1 MVRDL
6 SDHVMELDSAAV
18 TSFRWIAW
26 DFDVLL
32 NTLPPPP
39 ESGQDV
45 EHTYSTDGTYRR
57 PGRSGQLNALS
68 LTPSQQA
75 QLNRTLS
82 TRIDALV
89 SRLDEAL
96 SSILALTTKT
106 YEVAELASK
115 QSSSIYSA
123 LSRISKQLLNE
134 RALDPV
140 WKHAVDVAK
149 QRLTGG
155 PIPRSEVIRSD
166 ITLTKHVLVHVEDLR
181 VHLEGVRNA
190 VKQYRNNVG
199 VNKALMVGFHAV
211 SGPENEGIE
220 GWEEV
225 KVLGMLVGGLVD
237 AVDRAKGDR
246 VGGVRSGRMRVGG
259 GEGVGR
265 SHIRISGPRKEGY
278 E

>member
-39 ESGQDV
+39 VSDQDD
-45 EHTYSTDGTYRR
+45 EQTYSTDGSSRR

-68 LTPSQQA
+68 LTPSQQT

-96 SSILALTTKT
+96 STILALTTKT

-115 QSSSIYSA
+115 QSSSIHSA
-123 LSRISKQLLNE
+123 LSRISRQLLNE

-166 ITLTKHVLVHVEDLR
+166 ITLTKHVLVHVEDIR

-220 GWEEV
+220 GWEEF

-246 VGGVRSGRMRVGG
+246 VGGGRSGRMRVVG
-259 GEGVGR
+259 GEGVAR
-265 SHIRISGPRKEGY
+265 SHVHVAGPRKEEY